1 MSANYH
7 YPALIIMVPFVSALL
22 VFVIGWWN
30 KKFSCGLVIA
40 VLAAAFLMSIG
51 MMKDVI
57 ATGTIHYWHGN
68 WEPPWGIEY
77 VVDYLSAFMLVIIS
91 FVSLVVTVYSKKSIE
106 KEIPDKIA
114 PFYSL
119 YLLLITGLM
128 GIVITGDLFNVFVF
142 LEIAAISCYA
152 LIAAGRNGAPY
163 SSFKYVVMGTVGA
176 SFYLLGVGYIY
187 IVTGS
192 LNMLDVAKL
201 LPPLYDSKVVLTAG
215 VFMLVGIAI
224 KMAVYPLHA
233 WAPGAYSDA
242 PSAVSAL
249 IAPLMTK
256 VAAYLMIRIFFT
268 VFKPYFFV
276 EVIPLA
282 SILTWIAAVS
292 VILGSIYAIAQS
304 DLKKMLSYSV
314 IAQIGYIALGI
325 GLANKAGLT
334 GAVLHI
340 LNEAFTKACV
350 FLVAGA
356 IIYKTGACKIEGFKD
371 LYRKMPFTMSA
382 FLIGAFSMVG
392 IPPTCGFFSKL
403 YLIIGSIDAK
413 QWIFVAV
420 LLTSSILNVIYFF
433 RVIKIAAFE
442 EAIPDYS
449 RTTPYITYRLDE
461 VPISMLI
468 PILVMAAGIL
478 VCGIFSPEII
488 NTVIQHIIP
497 ASF

>member
-1 MSANYH
+1 MSTN
-7 YPALIIMVPFVSALL
+7 YPALIVMVPFISALL

-30 KKFSCGLVIA
+30 RRLSCGLVIT
-40 VLAAAFLMSIG
+40 VLAAVFLLSIG
-51 MMKDVI
+51 IMKDVM
-57 ATGTIHYWHGN
+57 ANGTIHYWLGG

-77 VVDYLSAFMLVIIS
+77 AVDYLNAFMLVIIS
-91 FVSLVVTVYSKKSIE
+91 FVSLVVTIYSKKSVE
-106 KEIPDKIA
+106 KELPEKIV

-119 YLLLITGLM
+119 YLLLITGLI

-152 LIAAGRNGAPY
+152 LIAVGRKGASY

-176 SFYLLGVGYIY
+176 SFYLLGVGYLY

-192 LNMLDVAKL
+192 LNMADVSNL
-201 LPPLYDSKVVLTAG
+201 LPPLYESKVVMTAG

-242 PSAVSAL
+242 PSSVSAL

-256 VAAYLMIRIFFT
+256 VGAYLMIRIFYT

-276 EVIPLA
+276 DVIPLS

-292 VILGSIYAIAQS
+292 IILGSVYAIAQT

-314 IAQIGYIALGI
+314 VAQIGYIALGI

-334 GAVLHI
+334 GAILHI

-356 IIYKTGACKIEGFKD
+356 IIYKTGSCNIEGFKD

-403 YLIIGSIDAK
+403 YLILGSIDAK

-433 RVIKIAAFE
+433 RVIKIAAFD

-449 RTTPYITYRLDE
+449 RTTPYITYRIDE

>member
-1 MSANYH
+1 MSTNY
-7 YPALIIMVPFVSALL
+7 PVLIVIVPFISALL

-30 KKFSCGLVIA
+30 RRLSCGLVIA
-40 VLAAAFLMSIG
+40 VLAAVFLLSIG
-51 MMKDVI
+51 IMKDVM
-57 ATGTIHYWHGN
+57 ANGTIHYWLGG

-77 VVDYLSAFMLVIIS
+77 AVDYLNAFMLVIIS
-91 FVSLVVTVYSKKSIE
+91 FVSLVVTIYSKKSVE
-106 KEIPDKIA
+106 KELPDKIV

-152 LIAAGRNGAPY
+152 LIAVGRKGASY

-176 SFYLLGVGYIY
+176 SFYLLGVGYLY

-192 LNMLDVAKL
+192 LNMADVSNL
-201 LPPLYDSKVVLTAG
+201 LPALYDSKVVLTAG
-215 VFMLVGIAI
+215 VFMLVGIAL

-256 VAAYLMIRIFFT
+256 VGAYLMIRIFYT

-276 EVIPLA
+276 DVIPLA

-292 VILGSIYAIAQS
+292 IILGSVYAIAQS

-314 IAQIGYIALGI
+314 VAQIGYIALGI
-325 GLANKAGLT
+325 GLANKTGLT
-334 GAVLHI
+334 GAILHI
-340 LNEAFTKACV
+340 LNEAFTKGCV
-350 FLVAGA
+350 FMVAGA
-356 IIYKTGACKIEGFKD
+356 IIYKTGSCNITGFKD

-392 IPPTCGFFSKL
+392 IPPTSGFFSKL

-461 VPISMLI
+461 APLSMLI